1 MIQKLRQRPNDGFQ
15 EHFGAAWL
23 RNFRLLHIKISN
35 GASGF
40 WLILISVWCLTFGCR
55 QNEQPATSNA
65 TPGQQASLPSDSVV
79 LAKPAAG
86 SSAINGRVW
95 FKGPAP
101 VQKLINRQQDAACA
115 VDGNEQF
122 YSEDVALNPDS
133 SLLNVFVYI
142 SAGLAPQHDAAPV
155 EPKIL
160 DQRHCRYSPHVLG
173 IQIGQTLKI
182 LNSDPTFHNVH
193 AAAQKNKAFNLG
205 MSKVEKVKTRIFDQV
220 EVMIPL
226 RCNVHPWMSA
236 YIGVVDHPFYGVT
249 DSTGSFKLQAVPAG
263 EYVITAWHE
272 VFGRV
277 EQKIKL
283 AEKETKTLEFI
294 FTRR

>member
-1 MIQKLRQRPNDGFQ
+1 MRFKNLRCT
-15 EHFGAAWL
+15 GAASL
-23 RNFRLLHIKISN
+23 ASSLSQRGSASLDFSPSLYQ

-40 WLILISVWCLTFGCR
+40 WLILISACCLASGCG
-55 QNEQPATSNA
+55 SNQQSERTDA
-65 TPGQQASLPSDSVV
+65 TPSNVSTLPIPNSQ
-79 LAKPAAG
+79 AAG
-86 SSAINGRVW
+86 SGAINGRVF
-95 FKGPAP
+95 FKGEAP
-101 VQKLINRQQDAACA
+101 RRKPINMHQDAACA
-115 VDGNEQF
+115 VDGKEQF

-133 SLLNVFVYI
+133 SLPNVFVYI
-142 SAGLAPQHDAAPV
+142 NAGLAPQHDTAPV

-173 IQIGQTLKI
+173 MQVGQTLKI

-205 MSKVEKVKTRIFDQV
+205 MSKVEKVKTRTFDQV

-236 YIGVVDHPFYGVT
+236 YIGVVDHPFYSVT
-249 DSTGSFKLQAVPAG
+249 DSTGNFKLQAVPAG